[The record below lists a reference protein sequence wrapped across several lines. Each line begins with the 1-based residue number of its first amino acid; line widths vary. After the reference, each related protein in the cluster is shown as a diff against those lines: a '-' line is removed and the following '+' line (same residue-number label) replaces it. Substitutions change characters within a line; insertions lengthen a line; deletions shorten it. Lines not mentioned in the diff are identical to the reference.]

1 MKAGYLR
8 ADTNRSH
15 QHKAWRSAIS
25 AVVLPS
31 ILFTSISAH
40 ANPSASAQP
49 KMMQK
54 EPKQA
59 QIEKIVSTVSSAKLE
74 SYVRKLVSFGTRHTM
89 SETESETRGI
99 GAARRWIKSELESCS
114 QGRLDVQFDS
124 HVAPEGRRL
133 SRPTEIVNVVA
144 TLKGKTDPERM
155 YVVSGHYDSRV
166 TDVMDAKSDAPGAND
181 DASGTAAVMEMAC
194 VMSQYDFDASIVFMT
209 VAAEEQGLL
218 GAAHWA
224 QKAKE
229 NNWNIAGMFTND
241 IIGSSRAED
250 GSIDNKTVRLFAEGI
265 PAVKEN
271 TDFNRNLIATGG
283 ESDSPS
289 RQLARFVK
297 EIGERYVKDMKVSI
311 VHRRDRYLRGG
322 DHIPFLE
329 RGFAGL
335 RFTEPNEDYRHQH
348 QDLRT
353 ENGVKFGDLPEFVD
367 FAYTAQVARINAAA
381 LSALAS
387 GPAAPSK
394 AIMKTAQLEND
405 TVISWDANKD
415 QDLAGYRIVW
425 RDTTSPLWQG
435 AIDVGNVTEFRVK
448 GKSKDNYFFGVQARD
463 KDGNL
468 SVASYPMPGK

>member
-1 MKAGYLR
+1 MAKIKSMSGHIIHFSLMLSIAG
-8 ADTNRSH
+8 
-15 QHKAWRSAIS
+15 SAYSKEIS
-25 AVVLPS
+25 ASQKPTKSDISTNPIIRDVVKQ
-31 ILFTSISAH
+31 IS
-40 ANPSASAQP
+40 
-49 KMMQK
+49 
-54 EPKQA
+54 
-59 QIEKIVSTVSSAKLE
+59 TAKVE
-74 SYVRKLVSFGTRHTM
+74 SYVKKLVSFGTRHTM

-114 QGRLDVQFDS
+114 KGRLDVQFDS

-133 SRPTEIVNVVA
+133 NRATEIVNVVA
-144 TLKGKTDPERM
+144 TLKGKNDPDRM

-194 VMSQYDFDASIVFMT
+194 VMSQYDFDASIVFMA

-229 NNWNIAGMFTND
+229 NNWNVAGMFTND

-250 GSIDNKTVRLFAEGI
+250 GSVDNKTVRLFAEGI
-265 PAVKEN
+265 PALKEN
-271 TDFNRNLIATGG
+271 SEANRNLIATGG
-283 ESDSPS
+283 ENDSPS
-289 RQLARFVK
+289 RQLARHVK
-297 EIGERYVKDMKVSI
+297 EIGERYVKDFKVNI
-311 VHRRDRYLRGG
+311 IYRRDRYLRGG

-329 RGFAGL
+329 RGFAAL

-348 QDLRT
+348 QDLRS

-367 FAYTAQVARINAAA
+367 FDYTAKVARVNAAA
-381 LSALAS
+381 LASLALA
-387 GPAAPSK
+387 PAAPSN

-405 TVISWDANKD
+405 TVVTWNANRD
-415 QDLAGYRIVW
+415 HDLAGYRIVW
-425 RDTTSPLWQG
+425 RDTTSALWQG
-435 AIDVGNVTEFRVK
+435 SIEVGNVTEYRIK
-448 GKSKDNYFFGVQARD
+448 GKSKDNYFFGVQAID
-463 KDGNL
+463 KAGNV